1 MSGCGLSLDGRIVGR
16 CQSHGLELWGRRGC
30 WFCVVD
36 DARNHQCRLSRM
48 PIRVIV
54 VPNVGAMAG
63 Y

>member
-1 MSGCGLSLDGRIVGR
+1 MSDCGLSLDGRIVGR
-16 CQSHGLELWGRRGC
+16 CQSHGHELWVRRGGGC
-30 WFCVVD
+30 FVD
-36 DARNHQCRLSRM
+36 GARNRQYRPSRM